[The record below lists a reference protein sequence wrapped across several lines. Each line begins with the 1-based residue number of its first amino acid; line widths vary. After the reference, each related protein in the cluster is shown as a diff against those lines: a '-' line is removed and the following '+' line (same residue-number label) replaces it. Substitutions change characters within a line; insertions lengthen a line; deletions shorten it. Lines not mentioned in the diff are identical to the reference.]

1 MRNYKN
7 ETKWAKEKYERIE
20 IKINKNL
27 RGRI

>member
-7 ETKWAKEKYERIE
+7 ETKWAKGKYERME
-20 IKINKNL
+20 IKIDKNL